1 MDKQAWLKKI
11 VFALIL
17 FVFILIFN
25 INNNSVYESE
35 TKVLF
40 LPKNELIGQEIDSV
54 IANFEQI
61 ISSLAFCDRLSDQ
74 NDSFEDVQDL
84 PNYKRKEACNAKL
97 EVSQLGK
104 SATVSIKNFDK
115 DSVLVRELND
125 DTVNNLIAV
134 TGKYY
139 NIKSD
144 LELRI
149 IDGPII
155 KKGVL
160 RNVFY
165 IILQSLF
172 WAIIIFVCVFF
183 LIPFIFIKKE
193 KKIRQIPNTDF
204 AQKAPFKK
212 TVAPVVFPAPEEEN
226 YFSTKNFFKTYAV
239 PSVGKKASTP
249 TNLPISEDEVPD
261 IFREKAPAVKVEN
274 PLYEKN
280 MQEAE
285 RVEEK
290 NMQEEVK
297 KVEEKN
303 IQAEKKAEYV
313 PHEATLEEV
322 KERLNKLLRGEK

>member
-11 VFALIL
+11 IAALVL
-17 FVFILIFN
+17 FVVILLFN

-40 LPKNELIGQEIDSV
+40 LPKNELVSQEIDAV

-61 ISSLAFCDRLSDQ
+61 ISSLAFCDRLAEE

-84 PNYKRKEACNAKL
+84 PNYKRKEACNTKL

-115 DSVLVRELND
+115 DSILVRELND

-155 KKGVL
+155 RSGVL
-160 RNVFY
+160 QNIFY
-165 IILQSLF
+165 IILQSLL
-172 WAIIIFVCVFF
+172 WAVIIFVCIFF

-193 KKIRQIPNTDF
+193 KKIRQIPSTDF
-204 AQKAPFKK
+204 AEKIPFKK
-212 TVAPVVFPAPEEEN
+212 TAAPIFSIPEEEN
-226 YFSTKNFFKTYAV
+226 YFSTKNFFKA
-239 PSVGKKASTP
+239 SFSGAGKKASTP
-249 TNLPISEDEVPD
+249 VNLPISDDEVPD
-261 IFREKAPAVKVEN
+261 IFREKISMNKVEI
-274 PLYEKN
+274 P
-280 MQEAE
+280 
-285 RVEEK
+285 VEEK
-290 NMQEEVK
+290 MIPEKDTQEK
-297 KVEEKN
+297 
-303 IQAEKKAEYV
+303 EYIS
-313 PHEATLEEV
+313 HEATPEEV

>member
-61 ISSLAFCDRLSDQ
+61 ISSLAFCDRLADQ

-172 WAIIIFVCVFF
+172 WAVIIFVCIFF

-193 KKIRQIPNTDF
+193 KKIRQIPSTDF
-204 AQKAPFKK
+204 AEKIPFKK
-212 TVAPVVFPAPEEEN
+212 TAAPIFSIPEEEN
-226 YFSTKNFFKTYAV
+226 YFSTKNFFKA
-239 PSVGKKASTP
+239 SFSSAGKKASTP
-249 TNLPISEDEVPD
+249 VNLPISDDEVPD
-261 IFREKAPAVKVEN
+261 IFREKTSAMRAEN
-274 PLYEKN
+274 PLYKKN
-280 MQEAE
+280 IREAE
-285 RVEEK
+285 RIEEE

-313 PHEATLEEV
+313 PHEATPEEV